1 MDFDEIFRKCP
12 KWDKEQVILGWI
24 LMIVQEL
31 SSLGGGLRS
40 LSALFYLC
48 SNAFISGVFQM
59 FDKKPFNTSV
69 SSIHLPFNIFEFQ
82 TLLYSALCNKQ
93 LLFPKKF
100 NSQYL
105 LNLPQPTYNKTSI
118 NIQHLQNI
126 QKEPYIIIRLKCGTY
141 C

>member
-1 MDFDEIFRKCP
+1 MGQGTSYFGVDFDDSPGI
-12 KWDKEQVILGWI
+12 
-24 LMIVQEL
+24 EL
-31 SSLGGGLRS
+31 PWRR
-40 LSALFYLC
+40 SALSECSFYLC